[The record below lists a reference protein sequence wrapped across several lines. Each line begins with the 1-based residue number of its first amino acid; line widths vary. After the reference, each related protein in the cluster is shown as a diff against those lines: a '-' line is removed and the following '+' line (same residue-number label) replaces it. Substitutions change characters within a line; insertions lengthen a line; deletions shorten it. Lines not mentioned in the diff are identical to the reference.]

1 MCFGEDSRQDWKV
14 LFGFGSMSSGSISAS
29 SLPSDVRLLVVDID
43 GTIAGPSNQVSDRVL
58 QALKAVQA
66 KGIPVALATGR
77 MYQSALR
84 FHQTVGS
91 TLPLIAY
98 QGAWIQDPRS
108 AQPLAHTPLPAHLAA
123 ELLDYFAQPA
133 LQPQVSIHLYLDDQ
147 LYVQD
152 LLPETKAYTDRAGIP
167 ATYVENLKSLLA
179 RSPTK
184 LLAMSQNTDLIATA
198 LADLKMR
205 YSGDRL
211 YLTTSVAEF
220 LEATHPTVNKGN
232 AVKTLAASLGL
243 QPEQVMAIGD
253 NCNDLEMLQAVGWGV
268 AMGDAPAM
276 VKAAANW
283 VAPNV
288 EADGAAVAI
297 ETFLLGS

>member
-1 MCFGEDSRQDWKV
+1 M
-14 LFGFGSMSSGSISAS
+14 SAS
-29 SLPSDVRLLVVDID
+29 SLPRDVRLLVVDID
-43 GTIAGPSNQVSDRVL
+43 GTIAGSSNQIRDRVL
-58 QALKAVQA
+58 QALQAVQA

-77 MYQSALR
+77 MYRSALR

-108 AQPLAHTPLPAHLAA
+108 PQPLAHTPLPASLAA
-123 ELLDYFAQPA
+123 ALLDYFAQPT

-152 LLPETKAYTDRAGIP
+152 LLPETQAYTDRAGIP
-167 ATYVENLKSLLA
+167 ATNVDNLKSLLD

-198 LADLKMR
+198 LADLKTR
-205 YSGDRL
+205 YSSDQL
-211 YLTTSVAEF
+211 YLTTSIAEF
-220 LEATHPTVNKGN
+220 LEATHPAVNKGN
-232 AVKTLAASLGL
+232 AVTTLATSLGL
-243 QPEQVMAIGD
+243 ELGQVMAIGD
-253 NCNDLEMLQAVGWGV
+253 NCNDLEMLQTVGWGV
-268 AMGDAPAM
+268 AMGDAPEI

-297 ETFLLGS
+297 EKFLL